1 MNDIISAAKK
11 REAGERANKYFE
23 IIACLCGGKIICGG
37 EEISF
42 SSGKA
47 IVIPPRAKHTV
58 VCEGE
63 NLHVLL
69 ERSLLPYKKPCVI
82 DDAAGG
88 IAFAANEALKYAGG
102 VTEKERGVLYAL
114 GELISAYASAA
125 APYDGLTPAVATIKQ
140 AIEKNLSD
148 PLFSVEDELKKIP
161 LNYDYMRK
169 LFKKETGETPR
180 GYLNGRRMELAKKLL
195 AGGASNRYTQYSVA
209 QVAEACGFSEPLYFS
224 RVFKKYAG
232 VPPSEYAALARN

>member
-1 MNDIISAAKK
+1 MP
-11 REAGERANKYFE
+11 F
-23 IIACLCGGKIICGG
+23 
-37 EEISF
+37 
-42 SSGKA
+42 
-47 IVIPPRAKHTV
+47 
-58 VCEGE
+58 
-63 NLHVLL
+63 
-69 ERSLLPYKKPCVI
+69 KKPCVI

-88 IAFAANEALKYAGG
+88 IAFAAGEALKYADDA
-102 VTEKERGVLYAL
+102 TEKGRGVLYAL
-114 GELISAYASAA
+114 GELIAAYVSAA
-125 APYDGLTPAVATIKQ
+125 APYDGLTPAVATVKQ

-169 LFKKETGETPR
+169 LFKKETGETPL

-232 VPPSEYAALARN
+232 VPPSEYAALAKN